1 VEGISG
7 TFHLGAIDVSEEDK
21 EALSEYT
28 LEDNSETLSVDV
40 YAFLQELSN
49 YDNYVKLVV
58 NDYINNDLSS
68 EYYYSTGISIQMGG
82 SISDVIGGDAVDNV
96 SVNHTELHLY
106 SDDDTS
112 NFNFVS
118 PSGNEN
124 TAGNYGADSAVKWS
138 YSVPAGGA
146 IEEGYWQIEGDGEVV
161 AEFYYAL
168 DIGCDDD
175 GNALVPIPVI
185 TPTYD
190 SDDKITSM
198 SIEWRV
204 KNSDSSTVIPTAI
217 LDELIDRSTFW
228 IQSTTDQ
235 STTTQ
240 MFDRDM
246 SGDFNEITFDES
258 FEVGTTLQIGFRFGS
273 YSVEYYLQDPT

>member
-7 TFHLGAIDVSEEDK
+7 TFDLGVIDVSEEDK
-21 EALSEYT
+21 EALSQYT
-28 LEDNSETLSVDV
+28 LEENSESLSEDI
-40 YAFLQELSN
+40 YAYLQELSN

-68 EYYYSTGISIQMGG
+68 EYYYSTGINIQMGG
-82 SISDVIGGDAVDNV
+82 SISDVLGGNAVDSV
-96 SVNHTELHLY
+96 SVNHTSLY
-106 SDDDTS
+106 LFSDDYTS

-118 PSGNEN
+118 PSGDEN
-124 TAGNYGADSAVKWS
+124 IAGNYGADSAVKWS
-138 YSVPAGGA
+138 YTLVAGEA
-146 IEEGYWQIEGDGEVV
+146 IEEGYWQIEVDGEVV

-168 DIGCDDD
+168 DIAYDDD

>member
-1 VEGISG
+1 
-7 TFHLGAIDVSEEDK
+7 
-21 EALSEYT
+21 
-28 LEDNSETLSVDV
+28 
-40 YAFLQELSN
+40 
-49 YDNYVKLVV
+49 
-58 NDYINNDLSS
+58 
-68 EYYYSTGISIQMGG
+68 MGG
-82 SISDVIGGDAVDNV
+82 SISDMLGGNAVDNV
-96 SVNHTELHLY
+96 SVNQTELHLY
-106 SDDDTS
+106 SDDYTS
-112 NFNFVS
+112 LFNFVS
-118 PSGNEN
+118 PSGAEN
-124 TAGNYGADSAVKWS
+124 IPGTNGADSAVKWS
-138 YSVPAGGA
+138 YTLADGEA